1 MLPSLLQRALP
12 LALRA
17 LALGAVALALPSRAQ
32 LVWQPMPGPP
42 PPVTSGLRWEAVP
55 VAPQAADTTA
65 TEPAA
70 AAAAAAAP
78 AAPAWQP
85 VAAGEHI
92 EVLPDGS
99 IAGEPKPEPIPVAA
113 APTLP
118 TYGGFR
124 DLYRG
129 DRWYPS
135 ISTIVPMAFG
145 PKGLMAGVGF
155 SGSDCTIESKQCIK
169 YPTITLDSLRNAAE
183 AVMDSYIGFGDPDRA
198 VSVLITQLTQNT
210 IRAAQ
215 NDNFLNGNQTGFAI
229 SRNFGP
235 NTALKLGAEG
245 LIRWGGSRNTFADRP
260 KSAFGVLS
268 HRIQLNAPPT
278 DPFDDSVR
286 WFPDLYLTVGAGNGQ
301 FRPLDQVISAQI
313 QSAKDAGCWFT
324 ACSPE
329 RTRDAF
335 LKGTEWGRFYPIGSV
350 ALAVTDQLNLITE
363 WTGRNLNVSVS
374 WQPLR
379 EVGWTIT
386 PGIGNLIQNSDYG
399 KNVNIPACRE
409 CDMGDA
415 ITTRPLF
422 YLRSM
427 INIRF

>member
-1 MLPSLLQRALP
+1 MQPKTCVFQRILQLGLSSLGLSTLGLDLPSQ
-12 LALRA
+12 
-17 LALGAVALALPSRAQ
+17 AQ
-32 LVWQPMPGPP
+32 LVWQPLPGPP
-42 PPVTSGLRWEAVP
+42 PPVSTGLRWEAVP
-55 VAPQAADTTA
+55 VAPKAAGTPTPDTAA
-65 TEPAA
+65 TPAGSA
-70 AAAAAAAP
+70 SP

-99 IAGEPKPEPIPVAA
+99 IAGEPEPEPIPVAA

-145 PKGLMAGVGF
+145 PKGFMAGVGF
-155 SGSDCTIESKQCIK
+155 SGSDCTIESKQCIN
-169 YPTITLDSLRNAAE
+169 YPTITSESIRDVGE
-183 AVMDSYIGFGDPDRA
+183 AVLDSYIGFGDPTRA
-198 VSVLITQLTQNT
+198 VSVLVTQFTQNT
-210 IRAAQ
+210 IRAGERG
-215 NDNFLNGNQTGFAI
+215 DFLNGNQTGFAI
-229 SRNFGP
+229 SRNLGP
-235 NTALKLGAEG
+235 NTAIKLGAEG
-245 LIRWGGSRNTFADRP
+245 LIRWGGSGNEAADRP
-260 KSAFGVLS
+260 KSAFGVIS
-268 HRIQLNAPPT
+268 HRIPLKPPPT
-278 DPFDDSVR
+278 DPFDDGIR

-329 RTRDAF
+329 KTRDAF

-374 WQPLR
+374 WQPIR
-379 EVGWTIT
+379 EWGWTIT

-399 KNVNIPACRE
+399 KNVNIPACR
-409 CDMGDA
+409 
-415 ITTRPLF
+415 
-422 YLRSM
+422 
-427 INIRF
+427 

>member
-1 MLPSLLQRALP
+1 MQPSLLQRALP
-12 LALRA
+12 LGLRA

-42 PPVTSGLRWEAVP
+42 PPVASGLRWEAVP
-55 VAPQAADTTA
+55 VVPQAADTPTPDTA
-65 TEPAA
+65 ATPAG
-70 AAAAAAAP
+70 AAAP

-85 VAAGEHI
+85 VVAGEHI

-99 IAGEPKPEPIPVAA
+99 IAGEPEPEPIPVAA

-145 PKGLMAGVGF
+145 PKGLMAGVGL
-155 SGSDCTIESKQCIK
+155 SGSDCTIESKQCIN

-235 NTALKLGAEG
+235 NTALKIGAEG

-268 HRIQLNAPPT
+268 HRIQLNEPPT
-278 DPFDDSVR
+278 DPFDESVR

-301 FRPLDQVISAQI
+301 FRPLDQVISSQI
-313 QSAKDAGCWFT
+313 QAAKDAGCWFT